1 VAVVAVVLPAEP
13 PDVEPAAPP
22 DDEELV
28 VPVVPEPMVVSSA
41 EQADRITREP
51 VPSRTLRRSV
61 FFTGFLAP
69 AKGYKPFVSANT
81 EFGRVN
87 LHGVG
92 HRRQP

>member
-1 VAVVAVVLPAEP
+1 VVVAAVVLPAEP
-13 PDVEPAAPP
+13 PDVEPAPPP
-22 DDEELV
+22 DDEEPV

-41 EQADRITREP
+41 EQAERIRREP
-51 VPSRTLRRSV
+51 VPSRILQRSA

-81 EFGRVN
+81 AFGRVN

-92 HRRQP
+92 HPRQP